1 MLGRAVGCEE
11 CDNTGY
17 RGRIG
22 IQEILEATP
31 AIRQLRQLVLGREA
45 TAKIQTAAL
54 KDGMRTLKQ
63 DGIVKVVQGLT
74 DIQQIRKVCLR

>member
-31 AIRQLRQLVLGREA
+31 AIRQLVLGREA